1 MYNRILKRPMFKM
14 GGRSYSAQGTGIT
27 SGLDTPRRGLV
38 QYPGGYAG
46 EEERL
51 TEIGEEKI
59 QITEPRLSNVDQ
71 IIKSFG
77 VYASPYK
84 ADGTAKTSGEMGY
97 EQAQNI
103 TAERDEQK
111 NLEDLAALSNLESE
125 EAQIRKDLDR
135 DADQSDALEIQT
147 LINSKKIEIDKQ
159 YQAVDAKYKII
170 IDQLQAKIDDPSLLA
185 TKADGTKETIAEVKE
200 SIKKAERQKTEEKYE
215 IARKMPVK
223 PTLAEKID
231 ALALI
236 IYEAKNKNALP
247 GQEYPLEDAKKD
259 AQKYYGQSKAEGG
272 RVGYQAGTGMEG
284 AQPMQASMNMEE
296 TISTPNETIT
306 EDMST
311 TETIEKQP
319 SVDMTYE
326 EFRGKIPAEVED
338 NIVQLIYYNKDA
350 FADFASIVDQ
360 SGVDEFN
367 NKYQVSLVLPMSDA
381 MV

>member
-27 SGLDTPRRGLV
+27 SGLDTPKRGLV
-38 QYPGGYAG
+38 DGPGGYAG
-46 EEERL
+46 EERL
-51 TEIGEEKI
+51 TEIAEEKI
-59 QITEPRLSNVDQ
+59 NITQPRVSEADR
-71 IIKSFG
+71 IIRSFG
-77 VYASPYK
+77 VYANPYNDQGE
-84 ADGTAKTSGEMGY
+84 AMTSGQLGY
-97 EQAQNI
+97 KQAKNI

-111 NLEDLAALSNLESE
+111 NLEDLAALSNLEAE
-125 EAQIRKDLDR
+125 ETQIRKDLDR
-135 DADQSDALEIQT
+135 DADQADALEIQT

-159 YQAVDAKYKII
+159 YQAVDAKYKLI
-170 IDQLQAKIDDPSLLA
+170 IDELQAKINDSSLLA
-185 TKADGTKETIAEVKE
+185 PGETVAMVKDA
-200 SIKKAERQKTEEKYE
+200 IKKAERQKTEEKYE

-223 PTLAEKID
+223 PTIAEKID

-247 GQEYPLEDAKKD
+247 NQEYSLEDAKKD
-259 AQKYYGQSKAEGG
+259 AQKYYGQSKAKGG
-272 RVGYQAGTGMEG
+272 RVGYEAGTGMEG
-284 AQPMQASMNMEE
+284 AQPMQASMNMAE

-306 EDMST
+306 EDMSV

>member
-1 MYNRILKRPMFKM
+1 M

-27 SGLDTPRRGLV
+27 SGLDTPKRGLV
-38 QYPGGYAG
+38 DGPGGYAG
-46 EEERL
+46 EERL

-59 QITEPRLSNVDQ
+59 NITQPRESEAGR
-71 IIKSFG
+71 IIRSFG

-97 EQAQNI
+97 EQAVGI
-103 TAERDEQK
+103 TEERDEQK
-111 NLEDLAALSNLESE
+111 NLEDLAALSNLEAE

-135 DADQSDALEIQT
+135 ESDQINQLELQN

-159 YQAVDAKYKII
+159 YQAVDAKYKLI
-170 IDQLQAKIDDPSLLA
+170 IDDLQAKINDPSLLA
-185 TKADGTKETIAEVKE
+185 PGETVAMVKDA
-200 SIKKAERQKTEEKYE
+200 IKKAERSKTEEKYE

-223 PTLAEKID
+223 PTIAEKID

-247 GQEYPLEDAKKD
+247 GQEYSLEDAKKD
-259 AQKYYGQSKAEGG
+259 AQKYYGQSKAKGG

>member
-46 EEERL
+46 EERL

-111 NLEDLAALSNLESE
+111 NLEDLAALSNLEAE

-135 DADQSDALEIQT
+135 DADQENALEIQQ

-170 IDQLQAKIDDPSLLA
+170 IDELQAKINDPSLLA
-185 TKADGTKETIAEVKE
+185 PGETVAMVKDA
-200 SIKKAERQKTEEKYE
+200 IKKAERQKTEEKYE

-223 PTLAEKID
+223 PTLQEKID

-247 GQEYPLEDAKKD
+247 GQEYSLEDAKKD

-272 RVGYQAGTGMEG
+272 RVGYQAGTGMED

-306 EDMST
+306 EDMSA

>member
-46 EEERL
+46 EEDRL

-111 NLEDLAALSNLESE
+111 NLEDLAALSNLEAE

-135 DADQSDALEIQT
+135 DADQENALEIQQ

-159 YQAVDAKYKII
+159 YQAVDAKYKLI
-170 IDQLQAKIDDPSLLA
+170 IDELQAKINDPSLLA
-185 TKADGTKETIAEVKE
+185 PGETVAMVKDA
-200 SIKKAERQKTEEKYE
+200 IKKAERQKTEEKYE

-247 GQEYPLEDAKKD
+247 GQEYSLEDAKKD

-306 EDMST
+306 EDMSA

-326 EFRGKIPAEVED
+326 EFRSKIPAEVED
-338 NIVQLIYYNKDA
+338 NIVQLIYYKKDA

>member
-46 EEERL
+46 RTLEEIE
-51 TEIGEEKI
+51 TEKI
-59 QITEPRLSNVDQ
+59 KLTEPRISETDR
-71 IIKSFG
+71 IIRSFG

-84 ADGTAKTSGEMGY
+84 ADGTAKTTGEMGY

-111 NLEDLAALSNLESE
+111 NLEDLAALSNLEAE
-125 EAQIRKDLDR
+125 ETQIRKDLDR
-135 DADQSDALEIQT
+135 DADQADALEIQT

-159 YQAVDAKYKII
+159 YQAVDAKYKLI
-170 IDQLQAKIDDPSLLA
+170 IDELQAKINDSSLLA
-185 TKADGTKETIAEVKE
+185 PGETVAMVKDA
-200 SIKKAERQKTEEKYE
+200 IKKAERQKTEEKYE

-247 GQEYPLEDAKKD
+247 GQEYSLEDAKKD
-259 AQKYYGQSKAEGG
+259 AEKYYGQSKAKGG
-272 RVGYQAGTGMEG
+272 RVGYEAGTGMEG
-284 AQPMQASMNMEE
+284 AQPMQASMNMAE

-306 EDMST
+306 EDMSV

-350 FADFASIVDQ
+350 FADFASIIDQ

>member
-27 SGLDTPRRGLV
+27 SGLDTPKRGLV
-38 QYPGGYAG
+38 DGPGGYAG
-46 EEERL
+46 EERL

-59 QITEPRLSNVDQ
+59 NITQPRESEAGR
-71 IIKSFG
+71 IIRSFG

-97 EQAQNI
+97 EQAVGI
-103 TAERDEQK
+103 TEERDEQK
-111 NLEDLAALSNLESE
+111 NLEDLAALSNLEAE

-135 DADQSDALEIQT
+135 ESDQINQLELQN

-159 YQAVDAKYKII
+159 YQAVDAKYKLI
-170 IDQLQAKIDDPSLLA
+170 IDDLQAKINDPSLLA
-185 TKADGTKETIAEVKE
+185 PGETVAMVKDA
-200 SIKKAERQKTEEKYE
+200 IKKAERQKTEEKYE

-223 PTLAEKID
+223 PTLQEKID

-247 GQEYPLEDAKKD
+247 NQEYSLEDAKKD
-259 AQKYYGQSKAEGG
+259 AQKYYGKAKGG
-272 RVGYQAGTGMEG
+272 RVGYNMGTGMEG

>member
-46 EEERL
+46 EERL

-59 QITEPRLSNVDQ
+59 KITEPRVSETDR
-71 IIKSFG
+71 IIRSFG
-77 VYASPYK
+77 VYASPYNESGD
-84 ADGTAKTSGEMGY
+84 AMTSGQLGY
-97 EQAQNI
+97 EQAKNI

-111 NLEDLAALSNLESE
+111 NLEDLAALSNLEAE
-125 EAQIRKDLDR
+125 ETQIRKDLDR
-135 DADQSDALEIQT
+135 EADQANQLELQE

-159 YQAVDAKYKII
+159 YQAVDAKYKLI
-170 IDQLQAKIDDPSLLA
+170 IDELQAKIDDPSLLA
-185 TKADGTKETIAEVKE
+185 PGETVAMVKDA
-200 SIKKAERQKTEEKYE
+200 IKKAERQKTEEKYE

-223 PTLAEKID
+223 PTLQEKID

-236 IYEAKNKNALP
+236 IYEAKNKNAIG
-247 GQEYPLEDAKKD
+247 GQGGISLEEAKKE
-259 AQKYYGQSKAEGG
+259 AEAYYGQSKAKGG

-306 EDMST
+306 EDMSA

-326 EFRGKIPAEVED
+326 EFRSKIPAEVED

-360 SGVDEFN
+360 AGVEEFN

>member
-46 EEERL
+46 EERL
-51 TEIGEEKI
+51 TEIAEEKI
-59 QITEPRLSNVDQ
+59 NITQPRVSEADR
-71 IIKSFG
+71 IIRSFG
-77 VYASPYK
+77 VYASPYNESGD
-84 ADGTAKTSGEMGY
+84 AMTSGQLGY
-97 EQAQNI
+97 EQAKNI

-111 NLEDLAALSNLESE
+111 NLEDLAALSNLEAE

-135 DADQSDALEIQT
+135 AADQADALEIQE
-147 LINSKKIEIDKQ
+147 LINSKRIEIDKQ
-159 YQAVDAKYKII
+159 YQAVDAKYKLI
-170 IDQLQAKIDDPSLLA
+170 IDELQAKINDPSLLA
-185 TKADGTKETIAEVKE
+185 PGETIAMVKDA
-200 SIKKAERQKTEEKYE
+200 IKKAERQKTEEKYE

-223 PTLAEKID
+223 PTLQEKID

-236 IYEAKNKNALP
+236 IYEAKNKNAVV
-247 GQEYPLEDAKKD
+247 GQGISLEDAKKE
-259 AQKYYGQSKAEGG
+259 AEAYYGKAKGG
-272 RVGYQAGTGMEG
+272 RVGYQAGTGTEG
-284 AQPMQASMNMEE
+284 AQPIQASMNMEE

-306 EDMST
+306 EDMSA
-311 TETIEKQP
+311 TETIEQQP
-319 SVDMTYE
+319 AVDMTYE
-326 EFRGKIPAEVED
+326 EFRSKIPAEVED

-360 SGVDEFN
+360 AGVDEFN

>member
-51 TEIGEEKI
+51 TEIAEEKI
-59 QITEPRLSNVDQ
+59 NITQPRVSEADR
-71 IIKSFG
+71 IIRSFG
-77 VYASPYK
+77 VYASPYNESGD
-84 ADGTAKTSGEMGY
+84 AMTSGQLGY
-97 EQAQNI
+97 EQAKNI

-111 NLEDLAALSNLESE
+111 NLEDLAALSNLEAE
-125 EAQIRKDLDR
+125 ETQIRKDLDR
-135 DADQSDALEIQT
+135 EADQANQLELQE

-159 YQAVDAKYKII
+159 YQAVDAKYKLI
-170 IDQLQAKIDDPSLLA
+170 IDELQAKIDDPSLLA
-185 TKADGTKETIAEVKE
+185 PGETVAMVKDA
-200 SIKKAERQKTEEKYE
+200 IKKAERQKTEEKYE

-247 GQEYPLEDAKKD
+247 NQEYSLEDAKKD
-259 AQKYYGQSKAEGG
+259 AQKYYGQSKAKGG

-306 EDMST
+306 EDMSA

-326 EFRGKIPAEVED
+326 EFRSKIPAEVED

-360 SGVDEFN
+360 AGVDEFN

>member
-59 QITEPRLSNVDQ
+59 KIIEPRISETDR
-71 IIKSFG
+71 IIRSFG
-77 VYASPYK
+77 VYANPYNESGD
-84 ADGTAKTSGEMGY
+84 AMTSGQLGY
-97 EQAQNI
+97 EQAKNI

-111 NLEDLAALSNLESE
+111 NLEDLAALSNLEAE
-125 EAQIRKDLDR
+125 ETQIRKDLDR
-135 DADQSDALEIQT
+135 EADQANQLELQE

-159 YQAVDAKYKII
+159 YQAVDAKYKLI
-170 IDQLQAKIDDPSLLA
+170 IDELQAKIDDPSLLA
-185 TKADGTKETIAEVKE
+185 PGETVAMVKDA
-200 SIKKAERQKTEEKYE
+200 IKKAERQKTEEKYE

-223 PTLAEKID
+223 PTLQEKID

-236 IYEAKNKNALP
+236 IYEAKNKNAIG
-247 GQEYPLEDAKKD
+247 GQGGISLEEAKKE
-259 AQKYYGQSKAEGG
+259 AEAYYGQSKAKGG

-296 TISTPNETIT
+296 TISTPNKTIT
-306 EDMST
+306 EDMSA
-311 TETIEKQP
+311 TETIEQQP

-326 EFRGKIPAEVED
+326 EFRSKIPAEVED

-360 SGVDEFN
+360 AGVDEFN

>member
-46 EEERL
+46 RTLEEIE
-51 TEIGEEKI
+51 TEKI
-59 QITEPRLSNVDQ
+59 KLTEPRLSNVDQ

-84 ADGTAKTSGEMGY
+84 ADGTAKTTGEMGY

-111 NLEDLAALSNLESE
+111 NLEDLAALSNLEAE

-135 DADQSDALEIQT
+135 DADQADALEIQA
-147 LINSKKIEIDKQ
+147 LINSKRIEIDKQ

-185 TKADGTKETIAEVKE
+185 PGETVAMVKE
-200 SIKKAERQKTEEKYE
+200 SIKKAERQKTEDKYE

-247 GQEYPLEDAKKD
+247 GQEYSLEDAKKD
-259 AQKYYGQSKAEGG
+259 AQKYYGQSKAKGG

-284 AQPMQASMNMEE
+284 AQPIKASMNMEE
-296 TISTPNETIT
+296 TISAPNETIT
-306 EDMST
+306 EDIST
-311 TETIEKQP
+311 TETIEQQP

-326 EFRGKIPAEVED
+326 EFRSKIPAEVED

-360 SGVDEFN
+360 AGVDEFN

>member
-1 MYNRILKRPMFKM
+1 M

-51 TEIGEEKI
+51 TEIAEEKI
-59 QITEPRLSNVDQ
+59 NITQPRVSEADR
-71 IIKSFG
+71 IIRSFG
-77 VYASPYK
+77 VYASPYNESGD
-84 ADGTAKTSGEMGY
+84 AMTSGQLGY
-97 EQAQNI
+97 EQAKNI

-111 NLEDLAALSNLESE
+111 NLEDLAALSNLEAE
-125 EAQIRKDLDR
+125 ETQIRKDLDR
-135 DADQSDALEIQT
+135 EADQANQLELQE

-159 YQAVDAKYKII
+159 YQAVDAKYKLI
-170 IDQLQAKIDDPSLLA
+170 IDELQAKIDDPSLLA
-185 TKADGTKETIAEVKE
+185 PGETVAMVKDA
-200 SIKKAERQKTEEKYE
+200 IKKAERQKTEEKYE

-223 PTLAEKID
+223 PTLQEKID

-236 IYEAKNKNALP
+236 IYEAKNKNAIG
-247 GQEYPLEDAKKD
+247 GQGGISLEDAKKD
-259 AQKYYGQSKAEGG
+259 AEKYYGQSKAKGG

-296 TISTPNETIT
+296 TISTPNKTIT
-306 EDMST
+306 EDMSA
-311 TETIEKQP
+311 TETIEQQP

-326 EFRGKIPAEVED
+326 EFRSKIPAEVED

-360 SGVDEFN
+360 AGVDEFN

>member
-27 SGLDTPRRGLV
+27 SGLDTPKRGLV
-38 QYPGGYAG
+38 DGPGGYAG
-46 EEERL
+46 EERL
-51 TEIGEEKI
+51 TEIAEEKI
-59 QITEPRLSNVDQ
+59 NITQPRVSEADR
-71 IIKSFG
+71 IIRSFG
-77 VYASPYK
+77 VYANPYNDQGE
-84 ADGTAKTSGEMGY
+84 AMTSGQLGY
-97 EQAQNI
+97 KQAKNI

-111 NLEDLAALSNLESE
+111 NLEDLAALSNLEAE
-125 EAQIRKDLDR
+125 ETQIRKDLDR
-135 DADQSDALEIQT
+135 DADQADALEIQT

-159 YQAVDAKYKII
+159 YQAVDAKYKLI
-170 IDQLQAKIDDPSLLA
+170 IDDLQAKINDPSLLA
-185 TKADGTKETIAEVKE
+185 PGETVAMVKDA
-200 SIKKAERQKTEEKYE
+200 IKKAERQKTEEKYE

-223 PTLAEKID
+223 PTIAEKID

-247 GQEYPLEDAKKD
+247 NQEYSLEDAKKD
-259 AQKYYGQSKAEGG
+259 AQKYYGQSKAKGG
-272 RVGYQAGTGMEG
+272 RVGYEAGTGMEG
-284 AQPMQASMNMEE
+284 AQPMQASMNMAE

-306 EDMST
+306 EDMSV

-350 FADFASIVDQ
+350 FADFASIIDQ

>member
-111 NLEDLAALSNLESE
+111 NLEDLAALSNLEAE

-135 DADQSDALEIQT
+135 DADQENALEIQQ

-159 YQAVDAKYKII
+159 YQAVDAKYKLI
-170 IDQLQAKIDDPSLLA
+170 IDELQAKISDPSLLA
-185 TKADGTKETIAEVKE
+185 PGETVAMVKDA
-200 SIKKAERQKTEEKYE
+200 IKKAERQKTEEKYE

-247 GQEYPLEDAKKD
+247 GQEYSLEDAKKD

-306 EDMST
+306 EDMSA

>member
-27 SGLDTPRRGLV
+27 SGLDTPKRGLV
-38 QYPGGYAG
+38 DGPGGYAG
-46 EEERL
+46 EERL
-51 TEIGEEKI
+51 TEIAEEKI
-59 QITEPRLSNVDQ
+59 NITQPRVSEADR
-71 IIKSFG
+71 IIRSFG
-77 VYASPYK
+77 VYANPYNDQGE
-84 ADGTAKTSGEMGY
+84 AMTSGQLGY
-97 EQAQNI
+97 KQAKNI

-111 NLEDLAALSNLESE
+111 NLEDLAALSNLEAE
-125 EAQIRKDLDR
+125 ETQIRKDLDR
-135 DADQSDALEIQT
+135 DADQADALEIQT

-159 YQAVDAKYKII
+159 YQAVDAKYKLI
-170 IDQLQAKIDDPSLLA
+170 IDELQAKINDSSLLA
-185 TKADGTKETIAEVKE
+185 PGETVAMVKDA
-200 SIKKAERQKTEEKYE
+200 IKKAERQKTEEKYE

-223 PTLAEKID
+223 PTIAEKID

-247 GQEYPLEDAKKD
+247 GQEYSLEDAKKD
-259 AQKYYGQSKAEGG
+259 AQKYYGQSKAKGG
-272 RVGYQAGTGMEG
+272 RVGYEAGTGMEG
-284 AQPMQASMNMEE
+284 AQPMQASMNMAE

-306 EDMST
+306 EDMSV

-350 FADFASIVDQ
+350 FADFASIIDQ

>member
-111 NLEDLAALSNLESE
+111 NLEDLAALSNLEAE

-135 DADQSDALEIQT
+135 DADQENALEIQQ

-159 YQAVDAKYKII
+159 YQAVDAKYKLI
-170 IDQLQAKIDDPSLLA
+170 IDELQAKINDPSLLA
-185 TKADGTKETIAEVKE
+185 PGETVAMVKDA
-200 SIKKAERQKTEEKYE
+200 IKKAERQKTEEKYE

-247 GQEYPLEDAKKD
+247 GQEYSLEDAKKD

-306 EDMST
+306 EDMSA

-326 EFRGKIPAEVED
+326 EFRSKIPAEVED